1 MHPETLICEQVV
13 ALLITAATMAGS
25 SVFPS
30 RKTNLRPNEKP
41 AIAVYMLETDSELY
55 SESPRIHKRTATMGV
70 ELILDSGA
78 NIDDV
83 DKPMNAFRLEVE
95 NVLDYN
101 RYLLDDA
108 EDLLPTGTSKALIP
122 SGDRISAHALMSY
135 TVTYV
140 QCTPDPESAVPF
152 EKAQTTYNINNAV
165 DPGNQVEDCVE
176 VEGDQT

>member
-13 ALLITAATMAGS
+13 ALLVAAATMAGS
-25 SVFPS
+25 NVFPS
-30 RKTNLRPNEKP
+30 RKTNLRPDEKP
-41 AIAVYMLETDSELY
+41 AIAVYMLDTDSELY
-55 SESPRIHKRTATMGV
+55 NESPRIHKRTATMGV

-108 EDLLPTGTSKALIP
+108 EDLLPTGMSKALIP
-122 SGDRISAHALMSY
+122 SGDRVSAHALMSY
-135 TVTYV
+135 AVTYV
-140 QCTPDPESAVPF
+140 QCTPEPVSVPF
-152 EKAQTTYNINNAV
+152 EKAQTIYNLENAV
-165 DPGNQVEDCVE
+165 DPGNQVEDCVML
-176 VEGDQT
+176 EGDQT